1 MTQPFED
8 AGKLGK
14 EVMDTSLKS
23 FAAVSKGAQAIAVET
38 TEYSKKTFEAGS
50 ATLEKLIA
58 AKSLE
63 NAIEIQAEYARSFYE
78 SLVAQTTKMG
88 DLYADLARDAYKPFE
103 TALAK
108 AK

>member
-14 EVMDTSLKS
+14 EVMDTSLRS
-23 FAAVSKGAQAIAVET
+23 FAAVSRGAQAIAVET
-38 TEYSKKTFEAGS
+38 TEYSKKTFETGS

-58 AKSLE
+58 ARSLE
-63 NAIEIQAEYARSFYE
+63 NAIEIQAEYAKSFYE
-78 SLVAQTTKMG
+78 GLVAQTARMG
-88 DLYADLARDAYKPFE
+88 ELYTDLARDAYKPFE
-103 TALAK
+103 SALPK